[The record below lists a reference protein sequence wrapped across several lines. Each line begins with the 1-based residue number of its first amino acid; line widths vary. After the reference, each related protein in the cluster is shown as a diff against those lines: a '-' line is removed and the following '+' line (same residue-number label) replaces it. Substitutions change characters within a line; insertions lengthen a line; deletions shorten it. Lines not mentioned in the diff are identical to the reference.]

1 MTSILNNF
9 AFPVISDDNRDPYV
23 SWQHHLDRGSDGG
36 VDLAY
41 PKGSAVRANAN
52 GVVTNVPW
60 FGNGGNTARLQLDD
74 GRYIEY
80 MHLDSF
86 SVSNGQ
92 SVASGTQ
99 IGVSGASGSGDLNYY
114 APHLHVHMYI
124 GGTRV
129 NIFDYFTTTR
139 AREEDAKMA
148 QYYLRG
154 TTGQIGRFAGGVT
167 IFGTLDAYN
176 KHRTVV
182 GLWNAANPNF
192 QQVPPPPAT
201 SGSIIGLDDYGW
213 SVQVAAH
220 GGIVG

>member
-23 SWQHHLDRGSDGG
+23 SWQHHLDRGSAGG

-41 PKGSAVRANAN
+41 PSGSAVRANAN
-52 GVVTNVPW
+52 GVVANVSW
-60 FGNGGNTARLQLDD
+60 FGSGGHTARLQLDD

-80 MHLDSF
+80 MHLASF

-92 SVASGTQ
+92 SVSSGTQ
-99 IGVSGASGSGDLNYY
+99 IGVSGASGQGDLNYY

-124 GGTRV
+124 GSTRV
-129 NIFDYFTTTR
+129 NIYDHFTTTR
-139 AREEDAKMA
+139 PREEDAKMA
-148 QYYLRG
+148 QYYLRS
-154 TTGQIGRFAGGVT
+154 TTGQIGRFGGGVT
-167 IFGTLDAYN
+167 VFGTLDAYN

-192 QQVPPPPAT
+192 KQVTPPPAT
-201 SGSIIGLDDYGW
+201 AGSIIGLDDYGW